1 MRMMT
6 IRRTALLGLLVLAVG
21 VLGCTAPGKE
31 AQHRQDEAQKELAAR
46 AGITIDTSTG
56 QASGGAAAPDKGGD
70 PNDPVKLGQALA
82 LQNACAACH
91 TTDGKASVGPTW
103 KGLAGHEVELT
114 TGQKVMADD
123 AYIKESITNPNAK
136 VVKGFAP
143 NLMPQTFASLTPAQ
157 LDQLVAYIKS
167 LK

>member
-1 MRMMT
+1 MTT
-6 IRRTALLGLLVLAVG
+6 IRRTALLGLLVLGVG
-21 VLGCTAPGKE
+21 VLGCTAPGDQ

-56 QASGGAAAPDKGGD
+56 QASGGPAAAGGGGAAG
-70 PNDPVKLGQALA
+70 NDPVKLGQAVA

-103 KGLAGHEVELT
+103 KGLAGHDVDLVD
-114 TGQKVMADD
+114 GSKVKADD
-123 AYIKESITNPNAK
+123 AYLKESILQPNAK

-143 NLMPQTFASLTPAQ
+143 NVMPQTFSSLKPEQ
-157 LDQLVAYIKS
+157 IDQLIAYINS